1 MSTINGQKSV
11 FLTPPAPQ
19 QDTEESTPL
28 HSATVDY
35 ATHVQNQ
42 VSEAIAFARDLAEWL
57 DDEQAQ
63 AEYQAW
69 SAECRDQEQERYE
82 ADMERQAEEHE
93 LERLGDGYMHAIAGH
108 DLKWQQ
114 GGS

>member
-28 HSATVDY
+28 HSATVDME
-35 ATHVQNQ
+35 THVHNHDPDDTCF
-42 VSEAIAFARDLAEWL
+42 EHDLAEWL
-57 DDEQAQ
+57 ADEQAQ

-69 SAECRDQEQERYE
+69 STECRDQERERYE